1 MKMLSGIIPL
11 VVTPFDEND
20 GIDENG
26 LRADEVDRLKDA
38 LQNVVG

>member
-1 MKMLSGIIPL
+1 MLSGIIPP

-20 GIDENG
+20 EIDENG